1 MTTPREIGPQEHPR
15 EVGYPFTAVV
25 GQDDLKTALLLNAV
39 DPRVGGVLVQGER
52 GTAKSTAAR
61 GLAALL
67 PPIAVYAGNAFHCG
81 PGDEAFAVCDATA
94 PLVEAR
100 PPFIDLPIGTSEDRV
115 TGTLDLERTLRSGE
129 RRFEP
134 GLLAAA
140 HRGVLYID
148 EVNLLPDHLVDLLLD
163 VAASG
168 VHAVEREGVS
178 VRHPSRFLLV
188 GTMNPEEGELR
199 LQFLDRFGLCVTVA
213 APTDPAERAE
223 VVRRRVAFDAAPEAF
238 AVRWAVQ
245 EAALAQRLRAA
256 RDGITAVEMPEHLL
270 ALAVRICLEANVDGL
285 RPDLTVYRAAV
296 ALAALDGRARVV
308 EDDVYRAALLAL
320 EHRRRPHPL
329 DTPPTQQRS
338 LEEIVEQHRREDAAA
353 PEEGDDAPQETPP
366 DAPSNDTGGD
376 NIEAAEGGPPAPDRV
391 VAPAAPIDLR
401 LPTAPPGV
409 PRRARASTTAGR
421 RGAAANAGTRGRIIG
436 TRAFDGR
443 STDIAPLAS
452 VLAAAARSASAPLP
466 PFEGEGRGGGLRF
479 SSDDL
484 RLRRRRTPAR
494 RFVLYLVDCSGS
506 MGARDRMAATKA
518 AMLPLLAEA
527 YRGRNIVA
535 LMGFRDGGASMLV
548 APTRAIARAIARL
561 RALPTGGRTPLAAAL
576 LAAAAAVR
584 RERARLDAAEARVVI
599 VTDGRGDDAGL
610 DRGIAA
616 LLAQTD
622 DIVVVDSEGGFVRLG
637 RARRLAERLGAR
649 YASLAA

>member
-1 MTTPREIGPQEHPR
+1 MTTPPEGSARDSAPEIWPR
-15 EVGYPFTAVV
+15 EAGYPFTAVV
-25 GQDDLKTALLLNAV
+25 GQHDLKTALLLNAI

-67 PPIAVYAGNAFHCG
+67 PPIEVYAGNAFHCG

-94 PLVEAR
+94 LLVEAR

-199 LQFLDRFGLCVTVA
+199 PQFLDRFGLCVTVA
-213 APTDPAERAE
+213 APADPAERAE
-223 VVRRRVAFDAAPEAF
+223 VVRRRVTFDAAPEAF
-238 AVRWAVQ
+238 AARWAAQ
-245 EAALAQRLRAA
+245 EATLAGRLRAA
-256 RDGITAVEMPEHLL
+256 RDGVAAVEMPEHLL

-329 DTPPTQQRS
+329 DTPPSSGGASAQRS
-338 LEEIVEQHRREDAAA
+338 LEQIVEQHRRDDDAAREQSGDAA
-353 PEEGDDAPQETPP
+353 PPQEAPP
-366 DAPSNDTGGD
+366 NVPSNDTGSGD
-376 NIEAAEGGPPAPDRV
+376 DPGAPDGDAPAPDRL
-391 VAPAAPIDLR
+391 VAAAAPLDLR
-401 LPTAPPGV
+401 LPEP
-409 PRRARASTTAGR
+409 PRRARASMAAAGR
-421 RGAAANAGTRGRIIG
+421 RAPGAASARGRVIG

-452 VLAAAARSASAPLP
+452 VLAAAASGPGPLHT
-466 PFEGEGRGGGLRF
+466 
-479 SSDDL
+479 SDL

-506 MGARDRMAATKA
+506 MGARERMAATKA
-518 AMLPLLAEA
+518 ALLPLLAES

-548 APTRAIARAIARL
+548 APTREVARAIARL

-576 LAAAAAVR
+576 IAAAAVVR
-584 RERARLDAAEARVVI
+584 RERARLDAAEVRVVI
-599 VTDGRGDDAGL
+599 ITDGRGDDAGL

-616 LLAQTD
+616 LMAQTD

-637 RARRLAERLGAR
+637 RARRLADRLGAR
-649 YASLAA
+649 YARLAA